1 MLNIILSNDT
11 QSQGKRIMKK
21 WVSPVSQELQSSFGV
36 FHLVLELPV
45 SWLRLIPN
53 QFLAV
58 LFSPC
63 SFFPILPTVTLSE
76 ESLIKGTTAL
86 VPTCHFY
93 WWFLGWNCQFQFS
106 SVQFSLSVVSN
117 SLRPHD
123 SQHTRPPCPSPTP
136 GAYSNSCPLSR
147 WCHPAISSSVIP
159 FTSCLPI
166 FPSIRIFSNESVLC
180 VRWPKY
186 WSFSFSISLSN
197 EYSGLISFRIDW
209 LDLLAVQVTQE
220 SSQPTD

>member
-1 MLNIILSNDT
+1 
-11 QSQGKRIMKK
+11 MKK
-21 WVSPVSQELQSSFGV
+21 WVSQVSQELQSSFGV

-76 ESLIKGTTAL
+76 ERLIKGTTAL
-86 VPTCHFY
+86 VPTCHFC